1 MTVAPAMIVERTE
14 RGDEM
19 FLTCL
24 ARYAEQVLDLDSI
37 DCCPPPARVGPPA
50 LRPEPGDEGRH
61 APGPEQLWNES
72 WYFDAISS
80 DARLG
85 MYARLGLYPNLG
97 VAWVTAFVCGPDR
110 PTARGDRLRGAA
122 ARGRGAQRRGAG
134 AQPRA
139 GLRVAAR
146 ALRVRLRA
154 RGEEHADPASLL
166 RGEAGEPTD
175 VTFDLVWETLGD
187 PYSYRV
193 ATRYEI
199 PCRVSGTVTVG
210 GETLALDGLGQR
222 DHSWGTRDWWS
233 ADWMWSAGH
242 LQDGTR
248 VHGVEFRLPN
258 APALGVG
265 YVQPP
270 EGGVLELDSVTA
282 SEEVAGNGLIDS
294 ARIAYGELDVHVD
307 PLAFGPLR
315 LESPDGRVTHF
326 PRAMC
331 RILAADGR
339 AGTAWVEWNRN
350 TSAQPGAGGVEP

>member
-1 MTVAPAMIVERTE
+1 
-14 RGDEM
+14 M

-37 DCCPPPARVGPPA
+37 DLLPAAGLGRPPA

-61 APGPEQLWNES
+61 TPGPEQLWNES

-110 PTARGDRLRGAA
+110 PTAAVIDFAA
-122 ARGRGAQRRGAG
+122 PLPAGEALTVEAQ
-134 AQPRA
+134 
-139 GLRVAAR
+139 
-146 ALRVRLRA
+146 ALSLEQVCESPLERYRVRLRA

-199 PCRVSGTVTVG
+199 PCRVSGTITVG
-210 GETLALDGLGQR
+210 GETLALEGLGQR

-270 EGGVLELDSVTA
+270 RGGVLELDSVRA
-282 SEEVAGNGLIDS
+282 SEEVAANGLIDS
-294 ARIAYGELDVHVD
+294 ARIAYGELEVHVD

-350 TSAQPGAGGVEP
+350 TSAQAGAGGVEP